1 MEECRGNALVSFWT
15 KNVRCYRDEVSI
27 SMEATR
33 LANDTVVR
41 ELPTASATPMRLL
54 PVAGIFGA
62 NASGKSALLDAMWD
76 MRCFVL
82 QSFRSGMRR
91 SKIPRVP
98 FLLEPDCA
106 DQPSEYGIEL
116 ILNGVAWRYG
126 FEINDERVVSEFA
139 VHYPKGREAL
149 VFERQGEEA
158 KFGPSFRPTGNAV
171 EPLRRRNAL
180 LLSTIGAIDSNA
192 ITPLFEWIEDN
203 LLLANTA
210 NRHVSKA
217 LTAELAEHDPA
228 RTPILELLR
237 AADLGIVDAT
247 VKKADEETVE
257 KLHEAI
263 RTMTGAEGEAVEGEH
278 AVLDASLMRVHLKHR
293 GKAGAVWV
301 APEYE
306 SMGTEVWTSLVG
318 PILLALDRGNVLLID
333 EIDGSLHPLLVER
346 LVTMFQSPR
355 SNPHCAQL
363 VFNAHDVHLF
373 NIAEPHQLGR
383 DQIWT
388 VEKDAD
394 GVSRLQSVAEYKPRA
409 DEVLGRRYLRGR
421 YGGIPRL
428 NPGAFEHAARAEQ
441 AEA

>member
-76 MRCFVL
+76 MRSLVVG
-82 QSFRSGMRR
+82 SFREGMRR
-91 SKIPRVP
+91 SKIRRVP

-106 DQPSEYGIEL
+106 EPPSEYGIEL

-149 VFERQGEEA
+149 VFERQGEDA

-171 EPLRRRNAL
+171 KPLRRRNAL
-180 LLSTIGAIDSNA
+180 LLSTIGAIGSNA
-192 ITPLFEWIEDN
+192 ITPLFEWIE
-203 LLLANTA
+203 ANPGLVDAST
-210 NRHVSKA
+210 RDVRTA
-217 LTAELAEHDPA
+217 LTAQRAQQEPH
-228 RTPILELLR
+228 RSRILELLR

-257 KLHEAI
+257 RFHNAI
-263 RTMTGAEGEAVEGEH
+263 RTMTGGEPETIEGVR
-278 AVLDASLMRVHLKHR
+278 AVLDAQLMRVHLKHR

-301 APEYE
+301 DPQYE

-318 PILLALDRGNVLLID
+318 PILMALDRGNVLLID

-346 LVTMFQSPR
+346 LVSMFQSPR

-363 VFNAHDVHLF
+363 IFNAHDVHLF
-373 NIAEPHQLGR
+373 NIAEPLQLGR

-421 YGGIPRL
+421 YGGIPKL
-428 NPGAFEHAARAEQ
+428 NPGAFEHAVRGEQ